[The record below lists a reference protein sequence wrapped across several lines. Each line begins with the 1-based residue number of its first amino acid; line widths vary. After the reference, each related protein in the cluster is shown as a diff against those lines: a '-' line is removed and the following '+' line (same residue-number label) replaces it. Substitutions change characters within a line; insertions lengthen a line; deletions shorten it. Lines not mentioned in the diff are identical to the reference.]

1 MNKFYILIFLIFLS
15 GCSKLDSTKDL
26 KEKIEKTKNTVVG
39 QVEPLPKFK
48 EADNYTY
55 QNIGIRSPF
64 DLTMIEKKKATEK
77 VFTDIKPEQNREKGE
92 LEFIDI
98 DKFKMV
104 GTIKKGDDSL
114 EAIFNTGTGDYKVIS
129 VGHYIGKN
137 NGKVVK
143 ITSEFIELVEIIP
156 NGMYRWL
163 ERPMSIKLTKN

>member
-1 MNKFYILIFLIFLS
+1 MNKNYLIIFLVFLV
-15 GCSKLDSTKDL
+15 GCSKTDDIKDL

-55 QNIGIRSPF
+55 QNISIRSPF
-64 DLTMIEKKKATEK
+64 DVTAIEKKKATEK
-77 VFTDIKPEQNREKGE
+77 VFTSVKPEENRQKEP

-104 GTIKKGDDSL
+104 GTIKKGDGLL
-114 EAIFNTGTGDYKVIS
+114 EAIIDYGSGDFKIVSI
-129 VGHYIGKN
+129 GNYIGKN
-137 NGKVVK
+137 NGKVVQV
-143 ITSEFIELVEIIP
+143 TPETIEIVEIIP

-163 ERPMSIKLTKN
+163 ERPTSIKLTKK

>member
-15 GCSKLDSTKDL
+15 GCSKIDSTKDL

-55 QNIGIRSPF
+55 QNISVRSPF

-77 VFTDIKPEQNREKGE
+77 VFTDVKPEENREKGE

-98 DKFKMV
+98 DKFRMV
-104 GTIKKGDDSL
+104 GTIKKGTDSL
-114 EAIFNTGTGDYKVIS
+114 EAIVDAGTGDYKIIS
-129 VGHYIGKN
+129 IGNYIGKN
-137 NGKVVK
+137 NGRVLK
-143 ITSEFIELVEIIP
+143 ITSDSIELVEIIP

-163 ERPMSIKLTKN
+163 ERPMSIKLTKI